1 MAWMARRI
9 AARGFGVHYLALPAA
24 GEAGGKFK
32 PRTAPIVI
40 HQGDCPLDNREF
52 ATLIERVELQA
63 ESEPI
68 VQQYAPLGADS
79 DSAMYQMII
88 APIGDGDRLF
98 GCVAAFKRLDDRPF
112 RAEDKRLVR
121 RVATLLGIHSGN
133 RERQRQQSDLLANV
147 IRALVSAI
155 DAKDPYT
162 CGHSDRVTRFAVR
175 IALQMR
181 VGPRLLNTIYLAG
194 LLHDVGKIGINDGV
208 LRKTERLTEAEYEH
222 VKIHPEMGHRILAD
236 LKPLADVLPAV
247 LHHHEQWNGGGYPH
261 RLAGTQIPMIAR
273 ILAVADAYDAMTSDR
288 PYRKGMDTEKVEAI
302 LREGAGKQWDPDVIN
317 AYLRVKEDVEH
328 IARWDRAPP
337 GHRAGW
343 L

>member
-1 MAWMARRI
+1 M
-9 AARGFGVHYLALPAA
+9 
-24 GEAGGKFK
+24 
-32 PRTAPIVI
+32 
-40 HQGDCPLDNREF
+40 
-52 ATLIERVELQA
+52 
-63 ESEPI
+63 
-68 VQQYAPLGADS
+68 
-79 DSAMYQMII
+79 
-88 APIGDGDRLF
+88 
-98 GCVAAFKRLDDRPF
+98 
-112 RAEDKRLVR
+112 
-121 RVATLLGIHSGN
+121 
-133 RERQRQQSDLLANV
+133 
-147 IRALVSAI
+147 
-155 DAKDPYT
+155 
-162 CGHSDRVTRFAVR
+162 
-175 IALQMR
+175 
-181 VGPRLLNTIYLAG
+181 
-194 LLHDVGKIGINDGV
+194 

-328 IARWDRAPP
+328 IAKWDRAQ
-337 GHRAGW
+337 RRVIERDW